1 MQSSAKISCMT
12 TSFDDKKLYLAL
24 RENNTYKND

>member
-1 MQSSAKISCMT
+1 VVFPKELSD
-12 TSFDDKKLYLAL
+12 DDKKLYLAL